1 MKKNEINGMFT
12 VWIFNFENKELRKYT
27 KKNNQQTANDFIVDF
42 PPGVYTSLR
51 TVNNKKAI
59 FQYSYHLNRLLES
72 FQLSGFDFEFSLD
85 ALRDPLRAIISEEV
99 AQELRI
105 RIFIPFEKPNIS
117 YILSE
122 ELTQPSLHDY
132 QIGVKVS
139 TNQLNRENPRA
150 KLTSFIKKSE
160 KIKRACDENNL
171 DESIMIN
178 KKGELLEGL
187 SSNFFAVKNGVMFT
201 AEDEVLKGSIRE
213 IIIEEVRKNKIP
225 LRLKPILINELDM
238 LDEAF
243 ITSTSR
249 GILPV
254 IQINDSVVGAGKPG
268 IITQLLAQK
277 LKERLFREAETI

>member
-1 MKKNEINGMFT
+1 
-12 VWIFNFENKELRKYT
+12 
-27 KKNNQQTANDFIVDF
+27 
-42 PPGVYTSLR
+42 
-51 TVNNKKAI
+51 
-59 FQYSYHLNRLLES
+59 
-72 FQLSGFDFEFSLD
+72 
-85 ALRDPLRAIISEEV
+85 
-99 AQELRI
+99 
-105 RIFIPFEKPNIS
+105 
-117 YILSE
+117 
-122 ELTQPSLHDY
+122 LHDY

-139 TNQLNRENPRA
+139 TNHLNRENPRA